1 MEMRCLKE
9 NVLMDWRVG
18 SGQSQAVVEGEI
30 TLPGGL
36 REEARVLYAGGMA
49 VLSGAEALQDR
60 ILMTGRVV
68 FHTLYTQGDP
78 DRVQSIEATAD
89 FTHTMDLPGVQQRM
103 LCQTDC
109 LVEHVEASTSG
120 GRLMLRAVVQCYAR
134 VLSQQPQEALTG
146 MAGVEGLEMR
156 TQELAYRR
164 TVAAGGGNAL
174 LREEFDL
181 PEGLDVRETLFA
193 TAHVLKIDVTGGQ
206 GHAGV
211 SGSVQ
216 LDVCHASGLP
226 GKPLVR
232 TQHVIPFDH
241 AVDLSGEAAESLSAH
256 VTVQDVAVASQEA
269 SDGGRTLR
277 TEVQLSFAVQAD
289 RDERVT
295 LLCDAYTTHGDGL
308 LLTPLPVRFRTGDSD
323 LHTAESGKAQLL
335 LPEGSPPVRTVLACF
350 ASPVLTGHTQSGGR
364 LHAEGM
370 LEATLLY
377 MTDDSTAPVSVTVE
391 EPFRLTFAASTGDDD
406 VLLLHLTDADASAVT
421 SDRAELRYVMHL
433 TVHGMRT
440 DAAELIADAVPVS
453 APEMPGGV
461 ILTFAQH
468 GDDAW
473 SIARQYRIPVARL
486 RELNPVLSDA
496 PPEGQG
502 VIVWKKA

>member
-89 FTHTMDLPGVQQRM
+89 FTHTMDLIGVQQRM

-109 LVEHVEASTSG
+109 MVEHVEASTAG
-120 GRLMLRAVVQCYAR
+120 GRLMLRAVVRCYAR

-146 MAGVEGLEMR
+146 ITGVDGLEMR

-164 TVAAGGGNAL
+164 TVAAGSGATL

-181 PEGLDVRETLFA
+181 AQGLDVRETLFA
-193 TAHVLKIDVTGGQ
+193 TAQVLHTDVTGGQ

-226 GKPLVR
+226 GKPVLLTR
-232 TQHVIPFDH
+232 HVIPFSH
-241 AVDLSGEAAESLSAH
+241 AVDLSGEAAESLAAR
-256 VTVQDVAVASQEA
+256 VTVQDVAVASQE
-269 SDGGRTLR
+269 SGDGGRTLR
-277 TEVQLSFAVQAD
+277 TEVQLHFAVQAD
-289 RDERVT
+289 RDERMT
-295 LLCDAYTTHGDGL
+295 LLRDAYTTQGANL
-308 LLTPLPVRFRTGDSD
+308 QLTSLPVRFRTGDSD
-323 LHTAESGKAQLL
+323 RHTAESGKATLL
-335 LPEGSPPVRTVLACF
+335 LPEGSPPVRAVLACF
-350 ASPVLTGHTQSGGR
+350 ASPVLTGQTQSGGR

-377 MTDDSTAPVSVTVE
+377 MTDDSAAPVSVTVE
-391 EPFRLTFAASTGDDD
+391 EPFRLTFAAAAGEDD
-406 VLLLHLTDADASAVT
+406 VLLLHLTDAEASAVT

-433 TVHGMRT
+433 TVRGVCTESAGLVT
-440 DAAELIADAVPVS
+440 DVVPVA
-453 APEMPGGV
+453 APPPPEGV
-461 ILTFAQH
+461 ILTFAKP

-473 SIARQYRIPVARL
+473 HIARQYRIPVARL
-486 RELNPVLSDA
+486 RELNPSLPDA
-496 PPEGQG
+496 PGEGQG
-502 VIVWKKA
+502 VIVWQKA